1 MTEFLEFLF
10 NGIALGGIYA
20 LIALGFTVIYRAS
33 QVINFAQG
41 SFLLLGAYLVGWL
54 HVDRGVP
61 FALAVLIAIAAT
73 AAVGSL
79 FQIGVLRRLTGQP
92 VFTVVMITIGLNVVL
107 TSLVPAAISSIGQ
120 NGAEIGDPWGSSTI
134 GIGGVT
140 LTWVKVWTV
149 LTALLVLLLFFLFDR
164 YTRYGL
170 AMRATSSDEE
180 AALAVGV
187 PTRRVNAL
195 TWGIAGAVAVVGG
208 FFLAGFPSRAEPLLG
223 LAALRAFPAVI
234 LGGLESPSGAVVGG
248 LIIGVVEVLTSGYQP
263 NHAAWLGTNFYIV
276 APYIVMILVLLVRPY
291 GLFGQRPVE
300 RV

>member
-1 MTEFLEFLF
+1 VTQFLEFLF
-10 NGIALGGIYA
+10 NGIALGAIYA

-41 SFLLLGAYLVGWL
+41 SFLLLGAYLVAWL
-54 HVDRGVP
+54 HVEKGVA
-61 FALAVLIAIAAT
+61 FAVSVLIAIAVT
-73 AAVGSL
+73 AAVGAL
-79 FQIGVLRRLTGQP
+79 FQIAVLRRVTGQP
-92 VFTVVMITIGLNVVL
+92 VFTIVMITIGLNVVL
-107 TSLVPAAISSIGQ
+107 TSAVPAIISSIGQ
-120 NGAEIGDPWGSSTI
+120 NGSDIGDPWGSSTVD
-134 GIGGVT
+134 IGGVT

-149 LTALLVLLLFFLFDR
+149 ITALGVLFLFFLFDR
-164 YTRYGL
+164 YSRYGL
-170 AMRATSSDEE
+170 AMRATASDEE

-195 TWGIAGAVAVVGG
+195 AWGIAGAVGVVGA
-208 FFLAGFPSRAEPLLG
+208 FFLAGFPSRADPLIG
-223 LAALRAFPAVI
+223 LASLRAFPAVI

-263 NHAAWLGTNFYIV
+263 NNAAWLGTNFYIV